1 MIAAQQTD
9 SDATSNVLSSGSF
22 FIAVVVLGMMD
33 ENDEILDRAVRTSD
47 SQSSASKGIQAST
60 PENVIILRR
69 R

>member
-33 ENDEILDRAVRTSD
+33 ENNEILDRAV
-47 SQSSASKGIQAST
+47 
-60 PENVIILRR
+60 
-69 R
+69 